1 MLCFVPINNVLLN
14 IYKKNY
20 LFGYCFRTL
29 AAILDLDFGKLC
41 FILINSVF
49 LFVFVFCFMCL
60 DIFKN
65 ASSHSCFRFWK
76 AVFYSN
82 KFHMCFVLFIEH

>member
-14 IYKKNY
+14 IYKKITC
-20 LFGYCFRTL
+20 LDI
-29 AAILDLDFGKLC
+29 AAILDFDFGKLC

-65 ASSHSCFRFWK
+65 ASSHSCFRSWK

-82 KFHMCFVLFIEH
+82 K